1 MPLKPKAS
9 PEEKVLLLKRYFSGE
24 IGLNQAAGIAGVHK
38 TSFWQWIKKYDAE
51 GSMAFLP
58 VERPRVHTPECRRQ
72 AIKEYL
78 SGDSSP
84 LEICKKYKLR
94 STIQLKKWVREYN
107 SGKDFKP
114 KVSRGNHMKNV
125 RKTTQEERIQIVR
138 ECLNTD
144 CNYAQIALKYGV
156 SRHQVYDW
164 VKKFTE
170 LGEAGLEDRRG
181 KRTADQE
188 PRTELE
194 ELKIQ
199 VAQLKRENYRLQMER
214 DLLKKLEELER
225 RDLFRK

>member
-1 MPLKPKAS
+1 
-9 PEEKVLLLKRYFSGE
+9 
-24 IGLNQAAGIAGVHK
+24 
-38 TSFWQWIKKYDAE
+38 
-51 GSMAFLP
+51 
-58 VERPRVHTPECRRQ
+58 
-72 AIKEYL
+72 
-78 SGDSSP
+78 
-84 LEICKKYKLR
+84 
-94 STIQLKKWVREYN
+94 
-107 SGKDFKP
+107 
-114 KVSRGNHMKNV
+114 MKNV

-170 LGEAGLEDRRG
+170 LGEAGLENRRG

-225 RDLFRK
+225 RDVFRK